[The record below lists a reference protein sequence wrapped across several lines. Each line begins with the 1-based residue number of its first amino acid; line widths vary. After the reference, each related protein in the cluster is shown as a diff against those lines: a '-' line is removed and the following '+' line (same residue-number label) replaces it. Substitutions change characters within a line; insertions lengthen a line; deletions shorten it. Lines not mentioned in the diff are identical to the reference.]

1 MDTLSPVVVFTWDI
15 AASEASH
22 ARSANIEP
30 EHLFIGLCKLEDFAT
45 TASLREI
52 GYKLAQAE
60 AMEPEIA
67 RVLKAF
73 YRLGLSPSALRRA
86 LRKHKGTGF
95 LQRLSGLTTGS
106 LRTQRTPD
114 ERMLHRSNA
123 SRMVFVRAAELAQAA
138 HAPHIT
144 ASHLLLA
151 LLDHPQSQV
160 APWLRKHQVDVD
172 LFLTVTQEA
181 MTA

>member
-22 ARSANIEP
+22 ARSVTIEP
-30 EHLFIGLCKLEDFAT
+30 EHLFIGLCKLEDFST
-45 TASLREI
+45 IASLREI
-52 GYKLAQAE
+52 GYKMAQAE

-73 YRLGLSPSALRRA
+73 YRLGLSPSVLRRA

-106 LRTQRTPD
+106 LRSQRPPD

-123 SRMVFVRAAELAQAA
+123 SRAVFARAAELAQADR
-138 HAPHIT
+138 APQVT
-144 ASHLLLA
+144 ASHLLMA
-151 LLDHPQSQV
+151 LLDHPQSPV
-160 APWLRKHQVDVD
+160 SPWLRKQQVDVD
-172 LFLTVTQEA
+172 LFLTAAREA
-181 MTA
+181 LRA

>member
-1 MDTLSPVVVFTWDI
+1 MDTLSPVVVFAWDI

-45 TASLREI
+45 VASLREI

-60 AMEPEIA
+60 QMEPEIA
-67 RVLKAF
+67 RVLKVF

-95 LQRLSGLTTGS
+95 LQRISGLTTGS
-106 LRTQRTPD
+106 LRTQRAPD
-114 ERMLHRSNA
+114 ERMLHRSAA
-123 SRMVFVRAAELAQAA
+123 SRQVFVRAAELAQADRSSV
-138 HAPHIT
+138 IM
-144 ASHLLLA
+144 ASHLLVA
-151 LLDHPQSQV
+151 LIDHPQSQV
-160 APWLRKHQVDVD
+160 GPWLRKHDVDVD
-172 LFLTVTQEA
+172 LFLKVAQETLA
-181 MTA
+181 